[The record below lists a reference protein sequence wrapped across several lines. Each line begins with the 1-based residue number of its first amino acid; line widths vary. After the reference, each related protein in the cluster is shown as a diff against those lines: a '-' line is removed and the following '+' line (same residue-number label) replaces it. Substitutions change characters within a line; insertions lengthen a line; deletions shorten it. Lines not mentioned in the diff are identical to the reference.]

1 MKHPSV
7 SDSNCMQPPL
17 RDRMRPP
24 PPARDMDGLARQLAK
39 ALKKKGHDVKIGSDI
54 RHDPIGAEI
63 SAPTPRTQER
73 KTV

>member
-1 MKHPSV
+1 
-7 SDSNCMQPPL
+7 
-17 RDRMRPP
+17 MRPP